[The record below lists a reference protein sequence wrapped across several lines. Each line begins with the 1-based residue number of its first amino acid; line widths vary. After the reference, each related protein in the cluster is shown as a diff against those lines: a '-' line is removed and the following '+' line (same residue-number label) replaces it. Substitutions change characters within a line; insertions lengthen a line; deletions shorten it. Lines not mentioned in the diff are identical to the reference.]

1 MSEVV
6 IRSGDK
12 EVTAPVTEA
21 TYGNSGFDISTVR
34 AGLGLVTIDRGFG
47 NTAES
52 PSSITFID
60 GEAGIL
66 RYRGYPIEQLAE
78 QSTFLEVAYL
88 LNYGELPTASQLD
101 EYSASITR
109 HTLLR
114 EDTKYLFEAFP
125 HEGHPMQI
133 LASATSAL
141 ATYYPDALD
150 PKDEA
155 AIDISSRRLIAKLPT
170 MISWSYKYR
179 VHQPYVYPRN
189 DLDYGSNFL
198 HMMFSVPAENYV
210 PNPVIAKALNVLLI
224 LHADHGQNCSS
235 SAVRL
240 VGSGQANIFS
250 SVSAGIHALSG
261 PLHGG
266 ANQAVLEML
275 DRIVADGGG
284 VSKFVDKA
292 KDKDDP
298 FRLMGF
304 GHRVYKN
311 FDPRAK
317 IIKSVADD
325 VLAQLGVEDPMLDIA
340 KQLEEVAL
348 EDDYFV
354 SRKLY
359 PNVDFY
365 SGIIYR
371 AMGFPADMFTVLFA
385 LGRLPGWLAQFK
397 EMTLDP
403 GCPDLPSSPGVCRTS
418 GQGLPAT
425 RRSLI
430 RAGGQESGTSSV

>member
-1 MSEVV
+1 MPEAVLRYEDREITLPATV
-6 IRSGDK
+6 G
-12 EVTAPVTEA
+12 TEDEK
-21 TYGNSGFDISTVR
+21 GIDISRLRSET
-34 AGLGLVTIDRGFG
+34 GLITLDRGFA
-47 NTAES
+47 NTAET
-52 PSSITFID
+52 SSEVSFIN
-60 GEAGIL
+60 GEEGIL
-66 RYRGYPIEQLAE
+66 MYRGYPIEQLAE
-78 QSTFLEVAYL
+78 NCSFLEVAYL
-88 LNYGELPTASQLD
+88 LQYGDLPNAAQLEAYED
-101 EYSASITR
+101 SITH

-114 EDTKYLFEAFP
+114 EDMKKLFEAFP
-125 HEGHPMQI
+125 HEAHPMQI

-150 PKDEA
+150 PIDDEA
-155 AIDISSRRLIAKLPT
+155 VDISSRRLIAKLPT
-170 MISWSYKYR
+170 MVSWSYKYR

-189 DLDYGSNFL
+189 DLEYSSRFL
-198 HMMFSVPAENYV
+198 HTMFSVPAEEYI
-210 PNPVIAKALNVLLI
+210 PNEVIAKALNVLFI

-240 VGSGQANIFS
+240 VGSGHANIFS
-250 SVSAGIHALSG
+250 SIASGIHALSG

-275 DRIVADGGG
+275 EKIVTDGGD
-284 VSKFVDKA
+284 VSRYVAKA

-317 IIKSVADD
+317 LIKSLSDD
-325 VLAQLGVEDPMLDIA
+325 VLAQLGLEDPLLDVA
-340 KQLEEVAL
+340 KELEQVAL

-354 SRKLY
+354 ERKLY

-371 AMGFPADMFTVLFA
+371 AMGFPTDMFTVLFA
-385 LGRLPGWLAQFK
+385 LGRLPGWLAQWRELASDRSAKIFRPRQLY
-397 EMTLDP
+397 T
-403 GCPDLPSSPGVCRTS
+403 G
-418 GQGLPAT
+418 PA
-425 RRSLI
+425 RRNLVPLAE
-430 RAGGQESGTSSV
+430 RG

>member
-1 MSEVV
+1 M
-6 IRSGDK
+6 
-12 EVTAPVTEA
+12 
-21 TYGNSGFDISTVR
+21 
-34 AGLGLVTIDRGFG
+34 
-47 NTAES
+47 
-52 PSSITFID
+52 
-60 GEAGIL
+60 
-66 RYRGYPIEQLAE
+66 
-78 QSTFLEVAYL
+78 
-88 LNYGELPTASQLD
+88 
-101 EYSASITR
+101 
-109 HTLLR
+109 
-114 EDTKYLFEAFP
+114 
-125 HEGHPMQI
+125 
-133 LASATSAL
+133 
-141 ATYYPDALD
+141 
-150 PKDEA
+150 
-155 AIDISSRRLIAKLPT
+155 IA
-170 MISWSYKYR
+170 WSYKYR

-189 DLDYGSNFL
+189 DLDYCSNFL
-198 HMMFSVPAENYV
+198 NMMFSVPAENYV
-210 PNPVIAKALNVLLI
+210 PSPVVAKALNVLLI

-235 SAVRL
+235 YAVRL

-275 DRIVADGGG
+275 DEIVKDGGDVG
-284 VSKFVDKA
+284 KFVNRA
-292 KDKDDP
+292 KDKNDP

-325 VLAQLGVEDPMLDIA
+325 VLDQLGVEDPMLDVA

-403 GCPDLPSSPGVCRTS
+403 AGRIFRPRQVYTG
-418 GQGLPAT
+418 PADRDYT
-425 RRSLI
+425 PIDAR
-430 RAGGQESGTSSV
+430 

>member
-6 IRSGDK
+6 IRSGDE

-21 TYGNSGFDISTVR
+21 TYGNNGFDISAVR
-34 AGLGLVTIDRGFG
+34 GALGMVTLDRGFG

-52 PSSITFID
+52 ASEITFID

-88 LNYGELPTASQLD
+88 LNYGELPTAKQLD
-101 EYSASITR
+101 EYTDSIIH

-114 EDTKYLFEAFP
+114 EDMKYLFEAFP
-125 HEGHPMQI
+125 HQAHPMQI
-133 LASATSAL
+133 LASATSAM

-150 PKDEA
+150 PKDEE
-155 AIDISSRRLIAKLPT
+155 AIDISSRRLIAKAPT
-170 MISWSYKYR
+170 MVAWSYKYR
-179 VHQPYVYPRN
+179 AHQPYVYPRN
-189 DLDYGSNFL
+189 DLDYCSNFL
-198 HMMFSVPAENYV
+198 NMMFSVPAENYV
-210 PNPVIAKALNVLLI
+210 PSPVVAKALNVLLI

-275 DRIVADGGG
+275 DEIVQDGGD
-284 VSKFVDKA
+284 VAKFVNRA
-292 KDKDDP
+292 KDKNDP

-325 VLAQLGVEDPMLDIA
+325 VLDQLGVEDPMLEVA

-403 GCPDLPSSPGVCRTS
+403 ASRIFRPRQVYTGPADRDYSPIDAR
-418 GQGLPAT
+418 
-425 RRSLI
+425 
-430 RAGGQESGTSSV
+430 